1 MGPEA
6 AREPQRVPLP
16 GGPVIWAT
24 SPAEAQLLW
33 RSITPASG
41 YHEAAARL
49 RPDDVLL
56 DIGANVGLTA
66 IYCARLQ
73 PRLRVI
79 AVEPAPEVF
88 ACLDRN
94 AAEHLGRSHTV
105 CAAVWDRPGERPFT
119 YYPNAP
125 GNSSLLADPARDDE
139 ITRRFLMNT
148 GFDADTASMLILGL
162 HDGVTL
168 TVPTI
173 TVSGLIQQFELPG
186 IALLKIDVE
195 GAELE
200 VLSGIDAAD
209 WGGIGEVVAE
219 VYDDSGRLDAVCSLL
234 RGQGFDVATHQEP
247 ALTGTGMFE
256 VRAVSRHA

>member
-1 MGPEA
+1 MGPETT
-6 AREPQRVPLP
+6 REPRRVPLP
-16 GGPVIWAT
+16 GGPVVWAT

-33 RSITPASG
+33 RSITPGSG
-41 YHEAAARL
+41 YHMAAARL
-49 RPDDVLL
+49 QPDDVLL

-73 PRLRVI
+73 PRLRVV
-79 AVEPAPEVF
+79 AVEPAPEIF

-94 AAEHLGRSHTV
+94 AAEHLDRSNTV

-148 GFDADTASMLILGL
+148 GFDAETASKLILGL
-162 HDGVTL
+162 HDGVAL

-173 TVSGLIQQFELPG
+173 TVSGLIRRFELPR

-195 GAELE
+195 GAEVK

-209 WGGIGEVVAE
+209 WGRVGEVVAE
-219 VYDDSGRLDAVCSLL
+219 VYDDNRRLDAVCSLL
-234 RGQGFDVATHQEP
+234 RGRGFDVATRQEP
-247 ALTGTGMFE
+247 SLTGTGMFE
-256 VRAVSRHA
+256 VQATRRH